1 MRKKRASK
9 EQNAE
14 AQSTDTAIEEKQSS
28 ETPDVSELSAETSDV
43 KASAAETPD
52 AREPAAE
59 TPDVKASAAEKTA
72 AERPIVI
79 EAKQINRIF
88 HVAGGEFQAL
98 KDIDLSIPEG
108 TLAILKG
115 RSGSG
120 KTTLLNI
127 LGALDKPT
135 SGKVFIDG
143 KNVCRM
149 SARKREKL
157 RRKQM
162 GFVFQAVSLIP
173 TMNAYQNVEF
183 SMRMAGIR
191 RKRAQRVEEC
201 LKLVGLGNRMK
212 HMPAEMS
219 GGEQQRVAI
228 ARALANSP
236 KLLLADEPTGN
247 LDPNTAEDVF
257 AALLGIIKET
267 GLAALIATHNME
279 LAARMSRQLRLQD
292 GKLQDLNEPIFAKIA
307 KNFY

>member
-228 ARALANSP
+228 ARALAHRP
-236 KLLLADEPTGN
+236 RIIFADEPTAE
-247 LDPNTAEDVF
+247 LDSAMGAEVVRLFKEMCEKERVTIVMTTHDVGLMS
-257 AALLGIIKET
+257 AGDEIIELENGQMAGGI
-267 GLAALIATHNME
+267 
-279 LAARMSRQLRLQD
+279 
-292 GKLQDLNEPIFAKIA
+292 
-307 KNFY
+307 